1 MLSSCLLYGS
11 IIGIISTTIYAL
23 ITEKNN
29 EENYIPEDHIQKK
42 NKKMDYLIIFSI
54 IMLISVIVLY
64 FSNINKNQ
72 EMISLKGGYTSKVNN
87 QPPF

>member
-1 MLSSCLLYGS
+1 MLSSCLLYSS
-11 IIGIISTTIYAL
+11 IIGLISTTIYAL

-29 EENYIPEDHIQKK
+29 EENHIQQ
-42 NKKMDYLIIFSI
+42 NDKKMNYLIIFSI

-64 FSNINKNQ
+64 FSNINKT
-72 EMISLKGGYTSKVNN
+72 EGVISLKGGYSSKINN

>member
-23 ITEKNN
+23 ITGKNN
-29 EENYIPEDHIQKK
+29 EENYISEDQKK

-64 FSNINKNQ
+64 FGNINKNQ
-72 EMISLKGGYTSKVNN
+72 EIISLKGGYTSKVNN